1 MSKRISLDT
10 IDHDLDGGNMSGIV
24 PRVIYG
30 YWEDVAAW
38 PTEPKPTELA
48 GVVTPMTL
56 EQAGALVGDVVMKSG
71 TKAFNFD
78 FTEDVGSLKINSVG
92 ETDAAHV
99 EYDLSLTKAKI
110 AKKIL
115 GFQNAA
121 LERKMFFIVQDE
133 NENYYLMGNKRRGCT
148 YVTGGDGNTTG
159 ATSSDRNQSVVNFKF
174 RAAKGYV
181 YEGDVE
187 DILVQVP

>member
-1 MSKRISLDT
+1 MSKRISLET
-10 IDHDLDGGNMSGIV
+10 IDHNLDGGNMSGIV

-30 YWEDVAAW
+30 YWEDVDVFPAIPV
-38 PTEPKPTELA
+38 PTMVGE
-48 GVVTPMTL
+48 VVTPMTL
-56 EQAGALVGDVVMKSG
+56 DQAGALVGDVVMKSG

-78 FTEDVGSLKINSVG
+78 FTEDVGILKINTVG
-92 ETDAAHV
+92 EIDAAHV

-110 AKKIL
+110 VKKVF
-115 GFQNAA
+115 GFMNAA

-133 NENYYLMGNKRRGCT
+133 NGNYYLMGDKNRGCT
-148 YVTGGDGNTTG
+148 YKTGSDGASTG
-159 ATSSDRNQSVVNFKF
+159 SGSDRNQTVMNFTFKS
-174 RAAKGYV
+174 RKAYV

>member
-121 LERKMFFIVQDE
+121 LERKMFFIIQDE
-133 NENYYLMGNKRRGCT
+133 NGNYYLMGNKRRGCT

-174 RAAKGYV
+174 RASKGYL